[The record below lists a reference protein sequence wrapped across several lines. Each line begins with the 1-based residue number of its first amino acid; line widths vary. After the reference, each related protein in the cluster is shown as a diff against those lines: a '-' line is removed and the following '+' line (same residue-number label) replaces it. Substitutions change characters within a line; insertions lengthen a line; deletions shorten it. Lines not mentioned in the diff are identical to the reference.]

1 MATFNYIL
9 GRKKDDGTYPVYLK
23 IRHLNTNTMRSMDMS
38 VAKSE
43 WNSCGQR
50 ISIRRTD
57 THDVRE
63 EKERN
68 NEFLAQLMI
77 RAKEVE
83 ALLQKRGVLGEM
95 TAKGVMDAILNYS
108 PHSKQ
113 NEGVGNG
120 DFVEY
125 WNTIAMQ
132 TPKSQEKYIYAL
144 KNLVNYQIA
153 CTGRDSILFRDVT
166 VDWIRGYL
174 SYIQNGGY
182 QFTNGN
188 NTIATKSLSPWSVS
202 SYASCL
208 RKVINCAI
216 DANHLSIAVLRGFR
230 NFRPGVVHR
239 QPYTLSLDELREL
252 LNYPFKT
259 MRQRMVRDL
268 FIYSFCTMGMNL
280 TDIYRLPKKG
290 VKLKDDECEIKYI
303 RAKTGKEIVVILN
316 SHASQLQE
324 VIAPYCT
331 ASRTNVWNTAVTSS
345 TFFAFDAVYNRYHT
359 FAGNI
364 EKVARQ
370 IKEIMGYDD
379 DFSFYTARYTW
390 ASLMSSEYQL
400 GQEYVDTGLGHSS
413 KSIATNHYIA
423 IDYEK
428 MYESHEDLLHRLF
441 EDEISM
447 SDLEEIEE

>member
-1 MATFNYIL
+1 MATFNYVL
-9 GRKKDDGTYPVYLK
+9 GRKKDNGTYPVYLK

-38 VAKSE
+38 VAKAE
-43 WNSCGQR
+43 WNEKGQR

-153 CTGRDSILFRDVT
+153 CTGRDSIQFRDVT
-166 VDWIRGYL
+166 VDWVRGYL

-259 MRQRMVRDL
+259 MRQRMVRNL

-345 TFFAFDAVYNRYHT
+345 SFFAFDAVYNRYHT

-447 SDLEEIEE
+447 SNLEEIEV

>member
-1 MATFNYIL
+1 
-9 GRKKDDGTYPVYLK
+9 
-23 IRHLNTNTMRSMDMS
+23 
-38 VAKSE
+38 
-43 WNSCGQR
+43 
-50 ISIRRTD
+50 
-57 THDVRE
+57 
-63 EKERN
+63 
-68 NEFLAQLMI
+68 
-77 RAKEVE
+77 
-83 ALLQKRGVLGEM
+83 M

-108 PHSKQ
+108 PNSKQ

-153 CTGRDSILFRDVT
+153 CTGRDSIQFRDVT
-166 VDWIRGYL
+166 VDWVRGYL

-345 TFFAFDAVYNRYHT
+345 SFFAFDAVYNRYHT

-400 GQEYVDTGLGHSS
+400 GQEFVDTGLGHSS

-447 SDLEEIEE
+447 SNLEEIEE

>member
-1 MATFNYIL
+1 MA
-9 GRKKDDGTYPVYLK
+9 
-23 IRHLNTNTMRSMDMS
+23 
-38 VAKSE
+38 
-43 WNSCGQR
+43 
-50 ISIRRTD
+50 
-57 THDVRE
+57 
-63 EKERN
+63 
-68 NEFLAQLMI
+68 
-77 RAKEVE
+77 
-83 ALLQKRGVLGEM
+83 
-95 TAKGVMDAILNYS
+95 
-108 PHSKQ
+108 
-113 NEGVGNG
+113 
-120 DFVEY
+120 
-125 WNTIAMQ
+125 
-132 TPKSQEKYIYAL
+132 
-144 KNLVNYQIA
+144 
-153 CTGRDSILFRDVT
+153 
-166 VDWIRGYL
+166 
-174 SYIQNGGY
+174 
-182 QFTNGN
+182 
-188 NTIATKSLSPWSVS
+188 
-202 SYASCL
+202 
-208 RKVINCAI
+208 
-216 DANHLSIAVLRGFR
+216 
-230 NFRPGVVHR
+230 
-239 QPYTLSLDELREL
+239 ELRAF
-252 LNYPFKT
+252 LNYPFPT

-268 FIYSFCTMGMNL
+268 FIFSFCTMGMNL

-345 TFFAFDAVYNRYHT
+345 SFFAFDAVYNRYHT

-447 SDLEEIEE
+447 SNLEEIEE

>member
-1 MATFNYIL
+1 M
-9 GRKKDDGTYPVYLK
+9 
-23 IRHLNTNTMRSMDMS
+23 
-38 VAKSE
+38 
-43 WNSCGQR
+43 
-50 ISIRRTD
+50 
-57 THDVRE
+57 
-63 EKERN
+63 
-68 NEFLAQLMI
+68 
-77 RAKEVE
+77 
-83 ALLQKRGVLGEM
+83 
-95 TAKGVMDAILNYS
+95 
-108 PHSKQ
+108 
-113 NEGVGNG
+113 
-120 DFVEY
+120 
-125 WNTIAMQ
+125 
-132 TPKSQEKYIYAL
+132 
-144 KNLVNYQIA
+144 
-153 CTGRDSILFRDVT
+153 
-166 VDWIRGYL
+166 
-174 SYIQNGGY
+174 
-182 QFTNGN
+182 
-188 NTIATKSLSPWSVS
+188 
-202 SYASCL
+202 
-208 RKVINCAI
+208 
-216 DANHLSIAVLRGFR
+216 
-230 NFRPGVVHR
+230 VHR

-259 MRQRMVRDL
+259 KRQRMVRDL

-345 TFFAFDAVYNRYHT
+345 SFFAFDAVYNRYHT

-428 MYESHEDLLHRLF
+428 MYESHEDLLQRLF
-441 EDEISM
+441 EE
-447 SDLEEIEE
+447 

>member
-1 MATFNYIL
+1 MATFNYVL
-9 GRKKDDGTYPVYLK
+9 GRKKDNGTYPVYLK

-38 VAKSE
+38 VAKAE
-43 WNSCGQR
+43 WNEKGQR

-153 CTGRDSILFRDVT
+153 CSGKDTILFRDIT
-166 VDWIRGYL
+166 VDWVRGYL

-345 TFFAFDAVYNRYHT
+345 SFFAFDAVYNRYHT

-447 SDLEEIEE
+447 SNLEEIEE